1 MIKGLQGSAGLTV
14 NGGNTSLPY
23 IPPNANNPIQGMIRV
38 NNTDLEV
45 FNGTGWQSLPSSYA
59 TVSLDQETQD
69 LLLWARTQRTLER
82 NRAVLIE
89 NNPALE
95 KAYKAILRAEANFD
109 ILSKFVEE
117 DEPGIGSVLVG
128 YNFNSP

>member
-1 MIKGLQGSAGLTV
+1 MIKGLTGTRGVTV
-14 NGGNTSLPY
+14 SGGDTSLPY
-23 IPPNANNPIQGMIRV
+23 ISPNGNNPIQGMIRV

-59 TVSLDQETQD
+59 TVSLDQDTQD
-69 LLLWARTQRTLER
+69 LLQWARTQRTLEM
-82 NRAVLIE
+82 NRSVLIK

-95 KAYKAILRAEANFD
+95 KAHEAILRAEANFD

-117 DEPGIGSVLVG
+117 DEPGISGVLVG

>member
-1 MIKGLQGSAGLTV
+1 MIKGLMGTCGVTV
-14 NGGNTSLPY
+14 SGGDTSLPY
-23 IPPNANNPIQGMIRV
+23 ISTNVNNPIQGMIRV

-59 TVSLDQETQD
+59 TVSLDQDSQD
-69 LLLWARTQRTLER
+69 LLQWARTQRQLEL
-82 NRAVLIE
+82 NRATLIE

-95 KAYKAILRAEANFD
+95 KAYKAILRAEQNFD

-117 DEPGIGSVLVG
+117 DNEHGIVVG
-128 YNFNSP
+128 YNFNTP